1 MGSNAPSESIRTWR
15 IGRAAAGA
23 LGLLFAILYLIEGRN
38 LEIGRLN
45 APGPGIFPLVVGVI
59 FALVSA
65 GVIAD
70 ALLTK
75 DAGKATFPQGE
86 DRKRLVTI
94 YSSFVLYAVLFNVI
108 GFPLATF
115 ALVTLFT
122 RIVGEISWQKAI
134 LCGVGTTLL
143 MWVTFVILLGV
154 RLPMG
159 IWS

>member
-1 MGSNAPSESIRTWR
+1 VT
-15 IGRAAAGA
+15 GA

-38 LEIGRLN
+38 LELGRLN
-45 APGPGIFPLVVGVI
+45 APGPGIFPFVVGVI
-59 FALVSA
+59 FAFVSA

-86 DRKRLVTI
+86 DRKRLLTI
-94 YSSFVLYAVLFNVI
+94 YGSFVLYALLFNVI
-108 GFPLATF
+108 GFPLSTF
-115 ALVTLFT
+115 ALVTFFT
-122 RIVGEISWQKAI
+122 RIVGNISWLKAI
-134 LCGVGTTLL
+134 LCGLGTTGL
-143 MWVTFVILLGV
+143 MWVSFVVLLGV